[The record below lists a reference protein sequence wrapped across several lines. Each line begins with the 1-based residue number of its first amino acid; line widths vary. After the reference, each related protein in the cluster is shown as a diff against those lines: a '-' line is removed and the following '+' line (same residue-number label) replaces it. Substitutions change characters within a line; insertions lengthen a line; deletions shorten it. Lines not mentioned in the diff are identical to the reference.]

1 MTDNEYFR
9 HFSPN
14 FTGCN
19 VVATNQSPITF
30 GLTSIKKYLDFR
42 VMLYI
47 FLVSGLLF
55 VEHAGAAE
63 LKKAEPLSPALAA
76 PIKVSMRT
84 NGYTIGDLI
93 NMRAEI
99 MLKKGQVF
107 DPNSVPL
114 KGPVNNW
121 LDIREVKFQSSQNK
135 DDSSK
140 ITLDFTWQIFG
151 TVEMAQT
158 IYIPAIALQTIPP
171 EKGNTK
177 PLTLTIPAQG
187 FHLSPVLPPQ
197 VEERNH
203 RPHALPLGFD
213 TQTPLIMAL
222 TLLGLG
228 LLFGGFWLWLQDKIS
243 WWPRNPGPLTKL
255 ARQLRT
261 HREGSFNPNDLRT
274 IHSGLAASAGQ
285 SLYPNTLPH
294 LFVKCPYLATEKLAI
309 TQFFEDSWQVFHGK
323 NAQTNAI
330 DVSTTKAW
338 IQRAAI
344 AERLM
349 RRQLRKPKGKAV
361 QLSKKAHA

>member
-1 MTDNEYFR
+1 
-9 HFSPN
+9 
-14 FTGCN
+14 
-19 VVATNQSPITF
+19 
-30 GLTSIKKYLDFR
+30 
-42 VMLYI
+42 
-47 FLVSGLLF
+47 
-55 VEHAGAAE
+55 
-63 LKKAEPLSPALAA
+63 
-76 PIKVSMRT
+76 
-84 NGYTIGDLI
+84 
-93 NMRAEI
+93 
-99 MLKKGQVF
+99 
-107 DPNSVPL
+107 
-114 KGPVNNW
+114 
-121 LDIREVKFQSSQNK
+121 QNK

-171 EKGNTK
+171 EIGNTK

-197 VEERNH
+197 IEDRNH

-213 TQTPLIMAL
+213 TQTPLIIAL
-222 TLLGLG
+222 TLLFLG

-255 ARQLRT
+255 ARQLRA
-261 HREGSFNPNDLRT
+261 HREDSFSANDLRI
-274 IHSGLAASAGQ
+274 IHNGLAASAGQ

-294 LFVKCPYLATEKLAI
+294 LFEKCPYLATEKLEI

-323 NAQTNAI
+323 NAQINAI
-330 DVSTTKAW
+330 GVSTTKAW

-344 AERLM
+344 LERLM

-361 QLSKKAHA
+361 QLSKKVQA